1 MYEKKIFR
9 VDYPTGYIE
18 VFVGEFFGSADMRRI
33 GKVLKLAKQYCSDEQ
48 RKELLATLRFERA
61 YRRNILQTLE
71 ELEEKRVVLLTGLV
85 QNPVGTK
92 SASPEN
98 AIRKQM
104 TKLET
109 VIDTVKEVRW
119 GE

>member
-1 MYEKKIFR
+1 MYEKKTFR

-48 RKELLATLRFERA
+48 RKELLSSLRFECA
-61 YRRNILQTLE
+61 YRRNILQTLK
-71 ELEEKRVVLLTGLV
+71 ELEEKRVVLLAGLI
-85 QNPVGTK
+85 QNPVSSK

-109 VIDTVKEVRW
+109 VINIVKETRW